1 MATHWQQV
9 ISLFC
14 RPDQTSILEKFRSP
28 LTRASFPPRRPHR
41 LATATLAPR
50 TFAFCHTFGLTVW
63 IALAEERGWALI
75 GPGLFLL
82 LWPAVA
88 YGHAAVANDSKRA
101 EFRNLSLDSLLFGL
115 WCSVLDFYVLATVTI
130 GLACLMNNM
139 VTGGLRRM
147 AVSMSLFAGGALGWS
162 LLTGFDFRPYVS
174 SGLDI
179 YQGTGAVVYLLALAY
194 VMYGQNRKIGR
205 SIVEIKFQNRVFHA
219 LLELGVA
226 ANRASNIHT
235 LLDESLKHLHAD
247 FPEYG
252 FAVFL
257 QERQRPEVTRYA
269 AVAGLRLGAEDE
281 RRLGGLLARL
291 QERPEHTIKLRENTG
306 GEQLYATSMAGRL
319 SLYDGW
325 LIVRAPKLDAPLER
339 MLTLFVDQLAA
350 ATENKLLHLALKET
364 AERDG
369 LTGLY
374 NRGFFESA
382 LQLSIQG
389 KAQSPSLD
397 FAVLMMDVDGLKVV
411 NDRYGH
417 VAGDQLI
424 TTVAERLQVHCRA
437 SDILA
442 RYGGDEFVVLFPSA
456 DITAVNRLANLIR
469 THIEGQHCT
478 ITTANGERLALEL
491 RLSLGGASS
500 CEIAAQEVLSL
511 ADERMYDDKTQ
522 RRKQRAVYG

>member
-1 MATHWQQV
+1 LQKS
-9 ISLFC
+9 SLPFA
-14 RPDQTSILEKFRSP
+14 RIHLP
-28 LTRASFPPRRPHR
+28 LRHPHR
-41 LATATLAPR
+41 LALATLAPR
-50 TFAFCHTFGLTVW
+50 AFAFCHTFGLTVW
-63 IALAEERGWALI
+63 IALAEGSGWSLI
-75 GPGLFLL
+75 GPGLLLL

-88 YGHAAVANDSKRA
+88 YLHAAGAQNSKRA
-101 EFRNLSLDSLLFGL
+101 EFKNLYLDSLLFGV
-115 WCSVLDFYVLATVTI
+115 WCGVLDFYVLATVTI

-139 VTGGLRRM
+139 VVGGLRRM
-147 AVSMSLFAGGALGWS
+147 TISMALFAGGALSWS
-162 LLTGFDFRPYVS
+162 LVTGFEFRPYVS
-174 SGLDI
+174 TGLDI
-179 YQGTGAVVYLLALAY
+179 YQGAGAVIYLLALAY

-235 LLDESLKHLHAD
+235 LLDDSLKHLHAD

-281 RRLGGLLARL
+281 RRLGGLLATL
-291 QERPEHTIKLRENTG
+291 QERQESTIKLREKTD
-306 GEQLYATSMAGRL
+306 GEQLYASSMAGRL

-325 LIVRAPKLDAPLER
+325 LVVRAPKLDAPLER

-350 ATENKLLHLALKET
+350 ATENKLLHLALKKT

-389 KAQSPSLD
+389 KNQAPSLD
-397 FAVLMMDVDGLKVV
+397 FAVLMMDVDGLKEV

-456 DITAVNRLANLIR
+456 DIAAANRLASLIR
-469 THIEGQHCT
+469 THIEGQRCT
-478 ITTANGERLALEL
+478 ITTANGERLTLEL

-500 CEIAAQEVLSL
+500 SEASAQEVLSL
-511 ADERMYDDKTQ
+511 ADERMYDDKSE
-522 RRKQRAVYG
+522 RRKQRAAHG